1 MDSEKSIKLI
11 RELHKNV
18 NDKLFSTIFGL
29 SSSNLLKT
37 WYLNEQN
44 TIEFLRILDR
54 DSKIKFW
61 NWIKTLGVV
70 NLDSLR
76 ESYSIISVIYK
87 ALCDFEDNENPM
99 YEILNKYPLDNM
111 VIFIISLTEKEI
123 DTLIDWCQTWLID
136 AELEKAKVAPI
147 IFYNK
152 KVEVENKAD
161 LSINLNPTKLKAKT
175 NPFEPQIMNRSY
187 NIAIR
192 KYTTTPRYVSLNYKL
207 TLPKPNI
214 LDI

>member
-1 MDSEKSIKLI
+1 MDAEKSIKLI

-29 SSSNLLKT
+29 SSSNLLKI

-61 NWIKTLGVV
+61 NWIKTLGIV

-87 ALCDFEDNENPM
+87 SLCDFEDNENQ
-99 YEILNKYPLDNM
+99 NN
-111 VIFIISLTEKEI
+111 EK
-123 DTLIDWCQTWLID
+123 
-136 AELEKAKVAPI
+136 
-147 IFYNK
+147 FF
-152 KVEVENKAD
+152 
-161 LSINLNPTKLKAKT
+161 KT
-175 NPFEPQIMNRSY
+175 
-187 NIAIR
+187 
-192 KYTTTPRYVSLNYKL
+192 
-207 TLPKPNI
+207 
-214 LDI
+214 